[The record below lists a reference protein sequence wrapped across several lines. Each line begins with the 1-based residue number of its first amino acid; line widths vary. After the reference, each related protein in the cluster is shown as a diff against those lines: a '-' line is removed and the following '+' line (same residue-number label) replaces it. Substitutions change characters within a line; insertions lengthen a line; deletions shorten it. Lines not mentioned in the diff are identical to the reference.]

1 MIARTWHGAVP
12 SHLSDEYFRYLMDT
26 GVPDLKATRGNRGV
40 FVLRRVEGGVAH
52 FQLISL
58 WDSLDA
64 IEKFAG
70 ADIDRARYYPED
82 EQYLQELEP
91 TVTHYEVL
99 EPSHT
104 GG

>member
-26 GVPDLKATRGNRGV
+26 GVPDLKATPGNRGV
-40 FVLRRVEGGVAH
+40 FVLRRVEGEVAH

-58 WDSLDA
+58 WDSLDS
-64 IEKFAG
+64 IKNFAG

-99 EPSHT
+99 EPS
-104 GG
+104 

>member
-26 GVPDLKATRGNRGV
+26 GVPDLKATPGNRGV
-40 FVLRRVEGGVAH
+40 FVFRRVEGEVAH

-58 WDSLDA
+58 WDSLDS
-64 IEKFAG
+64 IKNFAG

-99 EPSHT
+99 EPS
-104 GG
+104 